1 MTGEIV
7 FRNARVVTADA
18 VLDGAAVVVRNGRIA
33 AVDPDGAAAGAD
45 LEGDWLLPGFVELHT
60 DNLEKHVSP
69 RPGVRWPAREAVIAH
84 DAQIAAAGIV
94 TVFDAVG
101 LGDVFEASD
110 RVENLERMHAA
121 LRAAGSQ
128 GALRAEH
135 LLHVRCEVTFPWILD
150 LAARM
155 MAFPEVRLASIM
167 DHTPGQ
173 RQFVDEA
180 KLKLYYTKKHGMTDA
195 QFAEFASERR
205 RLHAAHADRHRRELV
220 AMAQSRGIALASH
233 DDATLAHVDE
243 AVRDGMTI
251 AEFPTTPEAARAS
264 HEAGLAVLVGGPNIV
279 LGGSHSGNVAAA
291 DLARAGHVDVL
302 SSDYVPASLLPA
314 AFTLTR
320 PEIGLAVAD
329 AIRLVSLNPARAVGL
344 DDRGK
349 IAPGLRADLVRA
361 REIGG
366 SPHVRE
372 VWREGRRIV

>member
-1 MTGEIV
+1 MTGETV
-7 FRNARVVTADA
+7 LRNARVVTADA
-18 VLDGAAVVVRNGRIA
+18 VLEGAAVVVRNGRIA
-33 AVDPDGAAAGAD
+33 AVDPDGAVTGTD

-60 DNLEKHVSP
+60 DNLEKHISP

-121 LRAAGSQ
+121 LRAAGAD

-195 QFAEFASERR
+195 QFAAFAAERR
-205 RLHAAHADRHRRELV
+205 RLHAEHADRHRRELV
-220 AMAQSRGIALASH
+220 AMAQARSIALASH
-233 DDATLAHVDE
+233 DDATLSHVDE

-264 HEAGLAVLVGGPNIV
+264 HEAGLAVLVGGPNVV

-314 AFTLTR
+314 AFALTR

-344 DDRGK
+344 DDRGA
-349 IAPGLRADLVRA
+349 IAAGLRADLVRA
-361 REIGG
+361 REAGG